1 MPGSAAAPGAGG
13 RAWLAGQAPAV
24 KAASSAAA
32 AEQFAGFDEPG
43 FAKIAESTR
52 VDPYGDRFSIV
63 TVDSRVALTDED
75 SRRRFRRYWL
85 MMGPFMKLMRPT
97 IMHALERQL
106 Q

>member
-1 MPGSAAAPGAGG
+1 VGKPWQPVVSGSGEPVAAG
-13 RAWLAGQAPAV
+13 
-24 KAASSAAA
+24 
-32 AEQFAGFDEPG
+32 QFAGFDEPG

-52 VDPYGDRFSIV
+52 VDPYGDRSSIV
-63 TVDSRVALTDED
+63 IVESRVALTDAD